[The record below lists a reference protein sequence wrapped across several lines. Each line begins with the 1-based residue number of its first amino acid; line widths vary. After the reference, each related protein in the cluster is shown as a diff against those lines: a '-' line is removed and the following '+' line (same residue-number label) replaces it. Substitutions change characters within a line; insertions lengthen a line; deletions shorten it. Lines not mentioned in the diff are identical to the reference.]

1 MAQECEVKRLAEL
14 IADAE
19 LGMTLLREVAS
30 EEPATSVEALLKGYR
45 FPVEQLQ
52 SNRSWQLVQKA
63 RFYLQRLLLE

>member
-45 FPVEQLQ
+45 FLVE
-52 SNRSWQLVQKA
+52 
-63 RFYLQRLLLE
+63 